1 MTAPDTPNTPTIPQ
15 PRRPRRVRRAPTD
28 PTISFDVLLN
38 GRPCADLTVL
48 EDDTLTLR
56 YESAWTNREEASD
69 DPEAFPL
76 SPNLPLTARSAGPC
90 VEAFFENLLPEG
102 AAWAALARRLHVD
115 PRQTVGLV
123 YGIRHDLAGAVGLR
137 VKPRGGAGKASDS
150 YVS

>member
-1 MTAPDTPNTPTIPQ
+1 MTAPDTPSTPTIPQ
-15 PRRPRRVRRAPTD
+15 PGCTRRVRRAPTD
-28 PTISFDVLLN
+28 PTISFDVFLN
-38 GRPCADLTVL
+38 SRPVADLTVL

-56 YESAWTNREEASD
+56 YAPVRTDRAEASEH
-69 DPEAFPL
+69 PEVFPL
-76 SPNLPLTARSAGPC
+76 SPNLPLTARSAGPG